1 MSNFNIWRA
10 FIDFEKN
17 THFLDEIFIN
27 HNVLVNCNGQN
38 IKFTGKKRNFITK
51 KYEKHTKKKIVKSR
65 IKYF

>member
-17 THFLDEIFIN
+17 TLFLDIIFIN

-38 IKFTGKKRNFITK
+38 IKFTGKKWDFGIFL
-51 KYEKHTKKKIVKSR
+51 IAA
-65 IKYF
+65 I